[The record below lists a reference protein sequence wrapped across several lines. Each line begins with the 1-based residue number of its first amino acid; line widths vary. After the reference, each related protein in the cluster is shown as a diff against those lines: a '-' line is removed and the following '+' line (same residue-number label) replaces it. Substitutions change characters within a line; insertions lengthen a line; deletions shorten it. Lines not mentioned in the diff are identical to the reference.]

1 MDLPVEDEV
10 RTKRTSPYGEVLVYA
25 VARVVYGRSTRGLA
39 MLTLSS
45 FPARE

>member
-1 MDLPVEDEV
+1 MPVKDEV
-10 RTKRTSPYGEVLVYA
+10 RTKRTSPYGEVLLCSVTRSVY
-25 VARVVYGRSTRGLA
+25 VRSTRGLA